1 MEFIAFMIVGYAE
14 ISPGSCQLEYFRYN
28 EIHSL
33 VIPCHENGTLH
44 QAIDNHTRLYFE
56 TGDEWHQEQ
65 AQILRKYIKDL
76 KVWIHKEEGWW
87 NE

>member
-1 MEFIAFMIVGYAE
+1 MEFIAFMIVGYME
-14 ISPGSCQLEYFRYN
+14 ISPGSCKLEYLRYN

-33 VIPCHENGTLH
+33 VIPCHENSM
-44 QAIDNHTRLYFE
+44 Q
-56 TGDEWHQEQ
+56 TGDPWHEEQ
-65 AQILRKYIKDL
+65 AEILRKYVKDL